1 MTIPRG
7 GSILKYGQVIGRA
20 SRPLKAGE
28 HAHVHN
34 FESARLTKGSDHLMF
49 EQFIG
54 IKPVDKRLSF
64 DTGALE
70 SYLRERIVGLEGP
83 LQLAQFK
90 GGQSNPTYCVT
101 SADGRRFVLR
111 RKPPGKLL
119 PSAHAVDRE
128 FIILHASHATGFP
141 VARPYVLCQ
150 DDSIIGTAF
159 YVMDYVEGRCSGTNR
174 FPACPNRSASRSGA

>member
-1 MTIPRG
+1 MTIPQG
-7 GSILKYGQVIGRA
+7 GSILKYGRVIRRA

-34 FESARLTKGSDHLMF
+34 FRPSYPRSCKGNDHLMF

-101 SADGRRFVLR
+101 AAGGRRIVLR
-111 RKPPGKLL
+111 RKPPGKLR
-119 PSAHAVDRE
+119 PSEHA
-128 FIILHASHATGFP
+128 
-141 VARPYVLCQ
+141 VARP
-150 DDSIIGTAF
+150 
-159 YVMDYVEGRCSGTNR
+159 
-174 FPACPNRSASRSGA
+174 